1 MLGTDLPTEHLQS
14 NERKPHRTFVMM
26 NEIRRTPTLLEV
38 LKMTRMRKRF
48 FNMFYQWMV
57 NGSLYYAFS
66 YINDLAGNIY
76 LNFFIAGLVEF
87 PAYILIY
94 WGIKRWG
101 RRPTLVSLMLVAGA
115 SCVAIMCVPSDLE
128 WLSTTFAMVAKFC
141 ISGSFGLL
149 YFYTTEVFPTDVRN
163 VTLGCCSM
171 GARIGSILVPFVSDL
186 GKASHSSIPN
196 SLYTFLAL
204 SSGLLALKLPETRG
218 LDLPDT
224 LKEGENLGK

>member
-1 MLGTDLPTEHLQS
+1 
-14 NERKPHRTFVMM
+14 
-26 NEIRRTPTLLEV
+26 
-38 LKMTRMRKRF
+38 
-48 FNMFYQWMV
+48 MV

-66 YINDLAGNIY
+66 FINDLAGDIY

-94 WGIKRWG
+94 WSNKRWG

-115 SCVAIMCVPSDLE
+115 SCVAIMCVPANLE
-128 WLSTTFAMVAKFC
+128 WLSTTFAMVGKFC

-186 GKASHSSIPN
+186 VSI
-196 SLYTFLAL
+196 L
-204 SSGLLALKLPETRG
+204 
-218 LDLPDT
+218 
-224 LKEGENLGK
+224 